1 MKLEVTERGMRD
13 QDGKPIEVGTVLTVK
28 ADAIPA
34 SMINKVRQL
43 GGIGQTPVMNVDDD
57 AEEKARLTADLEAAG
72 VKVDGRWSLD
82 RLKEEYAK
90 ATA

>member
-1 MKLEVTERGMRD
+1 MQIKITKPGLFGRD
-13 QDGKPIEVGTVLTVK
+13 GEIPVGTTIKVK
-28 ADAIPA
+28 GEPKGWAGRYEI
-34 SMINKVRQL
+34 V
-43 GGIGQTPVMNVDDD
+43 GGSGKTPVMNVDDD
-57 AEEKARLTADLEAAG
+57 AEEKTRLAADLEAAG